1 METLVWTRG
10 RAFPL
15 SRMES
20 RLRCPQCDSWQ
31 IVVLLEPP
39 AKSLQQNVDSRL
51 SFCAEIIRWEWKRLP
66 LSAH

>member
-1 METLVWTRG
+1 MSG
-10 RAFPL
+10 
-15 SRMES
+15 
-20 RLRCPQCDSWQ
+20 CPQRDSWQ
-31 IVVLLEPP
+31 IVMLFEPP